1 MRGGEGG
8 DNVRCL
14 LPATFFYCFMSQIGR
29 MIPKLFQL
37 GENNSKNER
46 VTFFLRFKH
55 KIQNY
60 EPRGQAATLF

>member
-1 MRGGEGG
+1 MEKEETTSGA
-8 DNVRCL
+8 CCQQH
-14 LPATFFYCFMSQIGR
+14 FFAISSQIGR